1 MTGIG
6 LGLGRKYCASGGNMS
21 IEVIGI
27 VAVLIGLVALYCDQ
41 SFIIYVFVC
50 STLLGSAAALVLDS
64 FGGASIPPASL
75 LLVFVVF
82 RLMRDPSVFRG
93 SLQAI
98 GFGRPGFWLVVTV
111 TISVASAFLLPRLF
125 AGEVFVFPARPQSP
139 YPELLWPAN
148 SNLTQSVYF
157 VGDLVCFVLVSG
169 FASRG
174 SGTRVLLNAALIAA
188 ILNLTFAAL
197 DVLTYSTNTAELLS
211 FIRNAKYVIFTDDQ
225 VAGFK
230 RIIGSFPEASTFGG
244 NTLGY
249 FALALRLWLLRI
261 YPRLTFTV
269 MLLSL
274 LAMLL
279 ATSTTAYVGLGIY
292 LAFLYCEILFRSL
305 SRPLTPQMQVFI
317 WGTPLLLM
325 IIILFVAVTDA
336 GWAYFKGLADLFVF
350 DKLNSASGEER
361 SAFNRLAI
369 QNFFDTYGFG
379 VGNGSVRASS
389 FLVAVIANLG
399 ILGAVPFA
407 IFMMNMFLGGGKE
420 DTLDPLSYPIR
431 AAAKSMCLAWLI
443 AASISSSQVD
453 LGLVFYTF
461 AALACANRSPV
472 FVERRDFNTWTPDDA
487 RTQFR

>member
-6 LGLGRKYCASGGNMS
+6 PDRGPKYCASDGNMS
-21 IEVIGI
+21 VEVIGI
-27 VAVLIGLVALYCDQ
+27 VAVLIGFIALYCDQ
-41 SFIIYVFVC
+41 SFIVYAFVC
-50 STLLGSAAALVLDS
+50 STLLGSAAALILDS
-64 FGGASIPPASL
+64 LGGASISPASL
-75 LLVFVVF
+75 LLVFVVY
-82 RLMRDPSVFRG
+82 RLMRDPSVVRG
-93 SLQAI
+93 ALEAV

-111 TISVASAFLLPRLF
+111 SISVASAFLMPRLF

-157 VGDLVCFVLVSG
+157 VGDLVCFVVISG
-169 FASRG
+169 FTSRAT
-174 SGTRVLLNAALIAA
+174 GTRVLLNAALIAA
-188 ILNLTFAAL
+188 ILNLIFAAL
-197 DVLTYSTNTAELLS
+197 DVLTYSTNTAEILS
-211 FIRNAKYVIFTDDQ
+211 FIRNAKYVIFADDQ
-225 VAGFK
+225 AAGLK

-249 FALALRLWLLRI
+249 FALTLRLWLLRI
-261 YPRLTFTV
+261 YPRLTFIV

-292 LAFLYCEILFRSL
+292 LVFLYCEILFRSF
-305 SRPLTPQMQVFI
+305 SRPLTTQMQVFI
-317 WGTPLLLM
+317 WGGPLLLV
-325 IIILFVAVTDA
+325 IIILFVAVSDT

-369 QNFFDTYGFG
+369 QNFLDTYGFG

-399 ILGAVPFA
+399 ILGAIPFA
-407 IFMMNMFLGGGKE
+407 IFMMSLFLSRSRA
-420 DTLDPLSYPIR
+420 DALDPLSYPIR
-431 AAAKSMCLAWLI
+431 AGAKSMCLAWLI
-443 AASISSSQVD
+443 ASSISSSQVD
-453 LGLVFYTF
+453 LGLGFYTF
-461 AALACANRSPV
+461 AALACASRSPI
-472 FVERRDFNTWTPDDA
+472 FAKRRELASWAPADA
-487 RTQFR
+487 HTQFR